1 MHTLQRTCRLSH
13 IPVDHQHM
21 RMTEVKKSGLQ
32 CVLPQ
37 HTVLNMGLAA
47 YYSHGVGVPQLQCG
61 IGTYRSCALLSPQWP
76 HSVQATFSRQ
86 AQQPCTTST
95 YNINV
100 VRMSVA
106 CWSTAAHNQQLLEV

>member
-21 RMTEVKKSGLQ
+21 RMTEVKKSGRDWPLTTVM
-32 CVLPQ
+32 VLGSHSFNVASALIVAARCCHPSGPIPFRQ
-37 HTVLNMGLAA
+37 HSRG
-47 YYSHGVGVPQLQCG
+47 
-61 IGTYRSCALLSPQWP
+61 
-76 HSVQATFSRQ
+76 RQ